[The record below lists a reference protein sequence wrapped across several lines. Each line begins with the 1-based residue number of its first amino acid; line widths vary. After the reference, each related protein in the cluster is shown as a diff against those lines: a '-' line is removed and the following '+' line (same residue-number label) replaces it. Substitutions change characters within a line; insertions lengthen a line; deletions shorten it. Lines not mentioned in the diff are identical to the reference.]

1 MGYGFENFQ
10 GYVKK
15 FKNKFSAYLTLH
27 LTYVPFCPSA
37 ADDDATDPDE
47 LYLNHKVT
55 SKHLIWEPIGDQKKL
70 FGDEGVKPVVDDILI
85 ATLRPGQE
93 IDMLLHCC
101 KGVGKDHAKFS
112 PVGTASYRLMPDLRL
127 TKEVPAGP
135 LAKKLIKCFPKG
147 VLGLAPKDPDDPDSE
162 KIVVVK
168 NARLDNSS
176 REVLRHEDLKNL
188 IRLRK
193 VRNHFIFTVE
203 SIGQMAPELL
213 FKLAVDALS
222 AHCTQLL
229 AELKNESRDESME
242 TS

>member
-1 MGYGFENFQ
+1 M
-10 GYVKK
+10 
-15 FKNKFSAYLTLH
+15 
-27 LTYVPFCPSA
+27 
-37 ADDDATDPDE
+37 
-47 LYLNHKVT
+47 
-55 SKHLIWEPIGDQKKL
+55 IWEPIGEQKTL
-70 FGDEGVKPVVDDILI
+70 FGAEGVKPVVDDILI

-127 TKEVPAGP
+127 TQEVPMGP

-147 VLGLAPKDPDDPDSE
+147 VLGLAPKDPADPESG

-176 REVLRHEDLKNL
+176 REVLRHDDLKDL

-203 SIGQMAPELL
+203 SIGQLPPEVL
-213 FKLAVDALS
+213 FKMAVDALS

-229 AELKNESRDESME
+229 SELKNESRDDSMD
-242 TS
+242 TN

>member
-1 MGYGFENFQ
+1 MRF
-10 GYVKK
+10 KK
-15 FKNKFSAYLTLH
+15 YLAISLKSGPFYPTLPYP
-27 LTYVPFCPSA
+27 LSTISKSLFPA
-37 ADDDATDPDE
+37 APDDATDPDE

-55 SKHLIWEPIGDQKKL
+55 SKHLIWEPIGDQKAH
-70 FGDEGVKPVVDDILI
+70 FGEEGVKPVVDDILI

-101 KGVGKDHAKFS
+101 KGIGKDHAKFS

-127 TKEVPAGP
+127 TKEIPAGP

-147 VLGLAPKDPDDPDSE
+147 VLGLAPKDPDDPDSD

-176 REVLRHEDLKNL
+176 REVLRHDDLKDL

-203 SIGQMAPELL
+203 SIGQMPPELL
-213 FKLAVDALS
+213 FKMAVEALS
-222 AHCTQLL
+222 AHCTHLL
-229 AELKNESRDESME
+229 SELKSDSKDESME
-242 TS
+242 TN